1 MPLDK
6 NSPVASEHGA
16 YSPFDL
22 NAKAGDRAEE
32 LGYFDAIVPSLRTEN
47 EVGSHLVSGAMDLE
61 KREYYR
67 VDPEYNPFTNGDLE
81 GYEEHSDRFVNAQNA
96 TVVEAIKAD
105 IEREK
110 KDRETVAAAGW
121 AGVLADVTASV
132 ASPTILLPGGAL
144 VRSGAAGYAGVRSAI
159 SVGLAAGTGAA
170 LQETALHATQQT
182 REVGESAYVVGGS
195 FLLGGLLGAG
205 GAQLFSR
212 SDWAKFSKALEED
225 LVDTTPHPAEVSQEI
240 IKRLQS
246 AGASSV
252 DELNLD
258 DLQVGGPRAARA
270 IANATA
276 AVKLNPGL
284 QLLTSPSI
292 RARATFLRLAENH
305 VGTVGE
311 LEGRTLGPA
320 VETTMRRY
328 QGNLA
333 KFIVR
338 RRENFK
344 KARKAGFKGGIKEFD
359 KRVASATRRADKDS
373 AADEFVEAVAKSW
386 RDDVADPLKDEA
398 VGVNLLPEGVQVSTA
413 PSYLYRIYNRQKV
426 LVGEGRFRDI
436 LKQHIRSEVDRAML
450 STDKKPT
457 PDFLGAADVDEY
469 VEGIVGGVFNRI
481 TGKEIDDLPDWLV
494 PAAQGPLKGRT
505 LNIPDEMVEEF
516 LEDNMEWI
524 ARKYVRQMAS
534 EVEMTR
540 AFGRADLKDQIDEIQ
555 ADYRE
560 LRAKEKDPKKLEKL
574 NKREVADLVKIR
586 DFRDMLRGT
595 FRAGEEQSAWSAMTR
610 LALAWNYIRLLGGV
624 TLSSLPDLANVMTRQ
639 GIRSFV
645 DDGLTGLV
653 SGTKAAKIAK
663 RDAREWGVITETVL
677 QTRMAELAELHDP
690 HAAGNIA
697 ERMMRN
703 VTSQFSRLTLLD
715 RWNDTM
721 KTIVTLQAGN
731 KVARLTRKSLTEL
744 PDNWGEVGLQAS
756 FSKLDKGEI
765 GYLGKLGIDEGMA
778 TRIADQIEKYGIQE
792 NGIWGLNLRAW
803 DDGNARRVMGA
814 ALAKE
819 ADGGVVTPGIADKPL
834 WARGNAGKLALQFK
848 SFGLAAHQR
857 ILISR
862 LQGNPK
868 HLAEFLVFGTTL
880 GMMVSYLKYIE
891 RGDFDEA
898 DRLIENPG
906 LWVTDGFDRTGIASV
921 LMDASNTLEKT
932 NMPFGV
938 KSAAQAI
945 AGDEDRGANVSR
957 YSSRNAWGAIGGPSV
972 GMIDDLV
979 TVMAEAA
986 RGDLSKG
993 GARAAVRQLPFGT
1006 LPGVRTAIQ
1015 STVKPALESAAD

>member
-6 NSPVASEHGA
+6 NSPVASEYGA
-16 YSPFDL
+16 YSPFEL
-22 NAKAGDRAEE
+22 NAKAGDRVEE
-32 LGYFDAIVPSLRTEN
+32 TGFLGSVGPSFRSEN
-47 EVGSHLVSGAMDLE
+47 EVGSYLESEAMELE

-67 VDPEYNPFTNGDLE
+67 VDTEYNPFTNGDLE
-81 GYEEHSDRFVNAQNA
+81 GYEDHSDRFVSAQNA

-105 IEREK
+105 IDREK
-110 KDRETVAAAGW
+110 RDRETVEAAGW
-121 AGVLADVTASV
+121 GGVASDVLASV
-132 ASPTILLPGGAL
+132 ASPTLLLPGGAL
-144 VRSGAAGYAGVRSAI
+144 VRSGAAGYASVRSAI
-159 SVGLAAGTGAA
+159 SVGLAAGAGAA
-170 LQETALHATQQT
+170 LQEGGLHATQQT
-182 REVGESAYVVGGS
+182 REVGESTYVVGGS
-195 FLLGGLLGAG
+195 VLLGGLLGVG

-373 AADEFVEAVAKSW
+373 AGDEFVEAVAKSW

-426 LVGEGRFRDI
+426 LAGEGRFRDI

-516 LEDNMEWI
+516 LEDNMELI

-574 NKREVADLVKIR
+574 NKREVADLAKIR

-595 FRAGEEQSAWSAMTR
+595 FRAGEEQFAWSAMTR

-653 SGTKAAKIAK
+653 SSTKAAKIAK

-744 PDNWGEVGLQAS
+744 PDKWGEVGLQAS
-756 FSKLDKGEI
+756 FTKLDKGEI

-868 HLAEFLVFGTTL
+868 HLAEFLVFGTAL